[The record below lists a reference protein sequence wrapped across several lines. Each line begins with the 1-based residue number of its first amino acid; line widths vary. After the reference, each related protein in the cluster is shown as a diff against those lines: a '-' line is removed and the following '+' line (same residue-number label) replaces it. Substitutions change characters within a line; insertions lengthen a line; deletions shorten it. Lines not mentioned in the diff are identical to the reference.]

1 MILYLLIFAAGVIAG
16 LEVERIAAKDLTLL
30 KSDIK
35 TLETKIILVDGKVDA
50 RIAKDVQTIESTV
63 KSL

>member
-1 MILYLLIFAAGVIAG
+1 MILYLIIFAVGVIAG

-35 TLETKIILVDGKVDA
+35 TLEAKIILVDGKVDA

>member
-1 MILYLLIFAAGVIAG
+1 MILYLIIFAAGVIAG

-35 TLETKIILVDGKVDA
+35 TLEAKIILVDGKVDA

>member
-1 MILYLLIFAAGVIAG
+1 MILYRIIFAVGVIAG

-35 TLETKIILVDGKVDA
+35 TLEAKIILVDGKVDA